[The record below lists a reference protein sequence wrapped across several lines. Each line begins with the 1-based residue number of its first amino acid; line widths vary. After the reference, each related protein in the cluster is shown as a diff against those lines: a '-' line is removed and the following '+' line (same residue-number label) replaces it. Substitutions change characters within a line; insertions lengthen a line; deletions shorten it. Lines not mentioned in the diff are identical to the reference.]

1 MMRKIKRILN
11 VLRICLKCLLLI
23 NWYKT
28 FILNARLLPFS
39 QAVKLPILVRGR
51 LKIDS
56 LKGTLEFNC
65 PISTGMF
72 MIGGDQDNMPISSNP
87 TRILI
92 NGRII
97 INGKLLLSHSAN
109 LVVWEGA
116 IMELGKR
123 VRIAT
128 GCLIK
133 STEYVKIGDDT
144 IFTSGC
150 FLMDSNIH
158 CIKDTVTGVIKRV
171 SHPIIIGKACWIG
184 MNSSIMAGTVLP
196 DYSISARYSLLNKN
210 YSLNCGE
217 GTMFAGMPAKPLKEN
232 MQRIFNLD
240 RELNLIK
247 YFKENPDADF
257 LQVEPGFEPIEE
269 DKIKE
274 WFSMSYFLM

>member
-11 VLRICLKCLLLI
+11 VLRICIKCLFSI

-28 FILNARLLPFS
+28 FILNARLLPFD

-72 MIGGDQDNMPISSNP
+72 MIGGDIDNMPIALNSS
-87 TRILI
+87 RIYIAGKLVL
-92 NGRII
+92 
-97 INGKLLLSHSAN
+97 NGKLFQSHSAN
-109 LVVWEGA
+109 LVVREGS
-116 IMELGKR
+116 IMEIGKN

-133 STEYVKIGDDT
+133 STEYVKIGDGT
-144 IFTSGC
+144 TFSSGC
-150 FLMDSNIH
+150 FLMDSNVH
-158 CIKDTVTGVIKRV
+158 CVKDIKTGIVKRV
-171 SHPIIIGKACWIG
+171 SYPIVIGKACWIG
-184 MNSSIMAGTVLP
+184 MYTSIMGGTVLP
-196 DYSISARYSLLNKN
+196 DYCITGRYTLLNKD
-210 YSLNCGE
+210 YSEFCGN
-217 GTMFAGMPAKPLKEN
+217 GTMFAGMPAKPLKDN

-240 RELNLIK
+240 RELSLMK